1 MEDDTATSIDDI
13 QDALDRLV
21 LNIFE
26 AVRSH
31 PAAVQAIS
39 DNLSVQMSEDERQLK
54 LQMVANDKGNAII
67 DAYKHALSTVDRL
80 AGIDRSR
87 EEQEKMLQ
95 DLSDQYASHRENV
108 IKLEQTLIQLSNNVD
123 QKLEEEL
130 KKSNI

>member
-1 MEDDTATSIDDI
+1 MEDHAVTSIDDV

-31 PAAVQAIS
+31 PVALQAIS
-39 DNLSVQMSEDERQLK
+39 DTSIQMGEEERQQK

-108 IKLEQTLIQLSNNVD
+108 IKLEQKLIQLGNTVD

-130 KKSNI
+130 QKSNK

>member
-1 MEDDTATSIDDI
+1 MEDDTVTSIDDI

-39 DNLSVQMSEDERQLK
+39 DTLIQMSEEERQQK

-87 EEQEKMLQ
+87 EEQEKMFE
-95 DLSDQYASHRENV
+95 DLSNQYASHRESV
-108 IKLEQTLIQLSNNVD
+108 IKLEQTLIQLSNDVD

-130 KKSNI
+130 QKSNI